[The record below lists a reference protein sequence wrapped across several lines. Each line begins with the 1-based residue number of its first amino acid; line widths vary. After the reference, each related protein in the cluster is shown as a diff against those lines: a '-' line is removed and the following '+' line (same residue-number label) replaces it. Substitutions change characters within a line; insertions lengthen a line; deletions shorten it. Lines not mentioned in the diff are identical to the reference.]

1 MCYNYVEKLYKEES
15 AVERRR
21 KKIYFTVVA
30 ILVLTV
36 TAAAVWFL
44 VSNVK
49 AGSINVDLPN
59 VTKNQTTKSQT
70 FVQTTVPSA
79 TVPPVT
85 QPPVTSPP
93 MTEPTKPAVTVTSPY
108 TTGFFNV
115 VTENTVSDDDSL
127 AGLTGESLK
136 LGKIILAA
144 GFRYDKNQ
152 GIFYSDTQSWQ
163 RNFGY
168 TSAYDAMASV
178 GGMYYDTIRLKFTY
192 GEHDYMF
199 QLWKGRYGITTG
211 AEMGLYY
218 KDKGASDKFYK
229 CAPDSEM
236 IVMSFALYRNDE
248 LYMTRGPER
257 HWWLTGFK
265 LFDVAPPDELTMHCT
280 YFMENTEMADE
291 LEKSVIDYGFIKNV
305 NYQRVQNRI
314 TVVWN

>member
-1 MCYNYVEKLYKEES
+1 MN
-15 AVERRR
+15 RRAR
-21 KKIYFTVVA
+21 KIYFTVVA
-30 ILVLTV
+30 VLVLSV
-36 TAAAVWFL
+36 VCGAGWFL
-44 VSNVK
+44 VVNIK
-49 AGSINVDLPN
+49 AGSLNVDLPILTN
-59 VTKNQTTKSQT
+59 TTAQSQNAAS
-70 FVQTTVPSA
+70 TTVPVETA
-79 TVPPVT
+79 APETQTTAVTVPPVT
-85 QPPVTSPP
+85 LPQVTSPP
-93 MTEPTKPAVTVTSPY
+93 VTEPTKPAVTVTSPY

-115 VTENTVSDDDSL
+115 VTENTVTDDDSL
-127 AGLTGESLK
+127 EGLTGDSLK

-168 TSAYDAMASV
+168 TSVYDAMAGV

-211 AEMGLYY
+211 GEMGLYY
-218 KDKGASDKFYK
+218 KNTGESDKFYK

-265 LFDVAPPDELTMHCT
+265 LFDVAAPEELTMHCT

-291 LEKSVIDYGFIKNV
+291 LEKAVIDYGFIKNV
-305 NYQRVQNRI
+305 NYQRIQNRI

>member
-1 MCYNYVEKLYKEES
+1 MNS
-15 AVERRR
+15 R
-21 KKIYFTVVA
+21 KKTVYIIICAVLILAVTGVSLLAIIPTLKSSVSADSPALNPGVA
-30 ILVLTV
+30 TTGYAVPQTTAPQ
-36 TAAAVWFL
+36 TAA
-44 VSNVK
+44 
-49 AGSINVDLPN
+49 P
-59 VTKNQTTKSQT
+59 VTVPQTTL
-70 FVQTTVPSA
+70 
-79 TVPPVT
+79 PVET
-85 QPPVTSPP
+85 Q
-93 MTEPTKPAVTVTSPY
+93 PTKPPVVESSPY

-127 AGLTGESLK
+127 AGLSGESLT
-136 LGKIILAA
+136 LGRIILAA

-192 GEHDYMF
+192 GDYDYMF

-236 IVMSFALYRNDE
+236 MIMSFALYRNDE

-265 LFDVAPPDELTMHCT
+265 LFDVAPPEELTMHST
-280 YFMENTEMADE
+280 YFMENTEMADA
-291 LEKSVIDYGFIKNV
+291 LEKAVIDYGFIKNV

>member
-1 MCYNYVEKLYKEES
+1 MLNRRSKTVYIIIC
-15 AVERRR
+15 AVL
-21 KKIYFTVVA
+21 I
-30 ILVLTV
+30 LTV
-36 TAAAVWFL
+36 TGGALWFVIPTIKASVNTDAPAVTRD
-44 VSNVK
+44 
-49 AGSINVDLPN
+49 AGTTGYAYP
-59 VTKNQTTKSQT
+59 QTTAQQT
-70 FVQTTVPSA
+70 LPAVTVPQTTLPQS
-79 TVPPVT
+79 TV
-85 QPPVTSPP
+85 Q
-93 MTEPTKPAVTVTSPY
+93 TKPAVSATSPY

-115 VTENTVSDDDSL
+115 VMENTVSDDDSL
-127 AGLTGESLK
+127 AGLSGEALT

-144 GFRYDKNQ
+144 GFRYDRNQ

-163 RNFGY
+163 RNFGF
-168 TSAYDAMASV
+168 TSAYDAMATV

-192 GEHDYMF
+192 GDYDYMF

-218 KDKGASDKFYK
+218 KDKGTSDKFYK

-236 IVMSFALYRNDE
+236 IIMSFALYRNNE

-265 LFDVAPPDELTMHCT
+265 LFDVAPPEELTMHST
-280 YFMENTEMADE
+280 YFMENTDMADA
-291 LEKSVIDYGFIKNV
+291 LEKSIIDYGFIKNV